1 MSPAARCCWP
11 STLPSSSARKTCTV
25 AAVATG
31 VSTRTH
37 LPAAVGASLG
47 SAPAFGNC
55 KCDVTR
61 CRAHAGSGHSAGPT
75 AVGEDAGRTA
85 AAASLH
91 EWCGSSG
98 RGRSARERSEDVA
111 PPGYPDCPPVTR
123 YGHAVRSRGTVTRP
137 PRGTSE
143 PHPRVHLLPA
153 QGACAAPCT
162 QRSRIAVARGRR
174 AACTALGSSARSRR
188 LGECLCTSAPISRSV
203 LACECG

>member
-11 STLPSSSARKTCTV
+11 STLPSSSARKTCTG

-37 LPAAVGASLG
+37 RPAAVGASLG
-47 SAPAFGNC
+47 SAPAFGDC

-61 CRAHAGSGHSAGPT
+61 CRSHAGSCHAAGPT
-75 AVGEDAGRTA
+75 PAGEDAGRTA

-98 RGRSARERSEDVA
+98 RGRSARARREDIA

-123 YGHAVRSRGTVTRP
+123 P
-137 PRGTSE
+137 PRGASE

-153 QGACAAPCT
+153 RGARAAPCT
-162 QRSRIAVARGRR
+162 QRSVRRVQLVRGKDEM
-174 AACTALGSSARSRR
+174 CPVSTG
-188 LGECLCTSAPISRSV
+188 G
-203 LACECG
+203 GGGGGGGG